1 MRIRRA
7 GYRLQRGA
15 STGGKRR
22 PNGTFASRARYR
34 SARGLNIGF
43 TMARA
48 TARSAALEDMKQSQ
62 FERVLGN
69 AARVALVL
77 VGFLLL
83 LVALKEGQVFLAPV
97 TLAIVIG
104 LMFGPVADR
113 VERFGVPPALSAGV
127 VVLMLIGVIAIGVTL
142 FAVPLSEWVSRA
154 PMIWEKLQQQL
165 TTLQGPMQAVSAFQ
179 EQISSIFGSQ
189 TAMAVT
195 VEDGGQVIGMAM
207 LAPAIL
213 AQVLIFLASLY
224 FFVAT
229 RDHIRISVLSLCVS
243 RRMRWRTAHVFRDV
257 EAKVSRFLLSITFIN
272 ACVGCA
278 VSLAMW
284 AIGMPSPI
292 LWGAMAAVLNYIPY
306 VGQAVMVVVLLA
318 VGLGTQ
324 TGLENI
330 LLPVGCYIAI
340 NFIEGQIFTPHFIG
354 RTMTLNPF
362 IIFLSI
368 TFWLWAWGPVGGL
381 VAVPTLLIATSIM
394 AHALPSKPLVPS
406 QPVRRTRN
414 MTARQELLA
423 NTARAIREKAELER
437 EPNEKRKEER
447 LQPPE
452 GTAPSGIEPVH

>member
-1 MRIRRA
+1 
-7 GYRLQRGA
+7 
-15 STGGKRR
+15 
-22 PNGTFASRARYR
+22 
-34 SARGLNIGF
+34 
-43 TMARA
+43 MARA
-48 TARSAALEDMKQSQ
+48 ANRRAAAEDMSESQ
-62 FERVLGN
+62 FERVTGN
-69 AARVALVL
+69 AARIALVFI
-77 VGFLLL
+77 GFLAL

-127 VVLMLIGVIAIGVTL
+127 VVLMLIGIIAAGVAL
-142 FAVPLSEWVSRA
+142 FAVPLSEWVARA
-154 PMIWEKLQQQL
+154 PMIWNKLQLQL
-165 TTLQGPMQAVSAFQ
+165 ANLQGPMEAVSAFQ
-179 EQISSIFGSQ
+179 SQISSIFGSDS
-189 TAMAVT
+189 AMAVT
-195 VEDGGQVIGMAM
+195 VEDGGQVIGVAM

-224 FFVAT
+224 FFLAT

-272 ACVGCA
+272 VCVGCA

-306 VGQAVMVVVLLA
+306 VGQAVMVLVLLA

-324 TGLENI
+324 TGLESI
-330 LLPVGCYIAI
+330 LLPVGCYIGI
-340 NFIEGQIFTPHFIG
+340 NFIEGQIVTPHFIG

-394 AHALPSKPLVPS
+394 AHALPSKPMVPS
-406 QPVRRTRN
+406 RPVRRTAH
-414 MTARQELLA
+414 MTEREELLA
-423 NTARAIREKAELER
+423 NTAKAIREQADLQK

-452 GTAPSGIEPVH
+452 GTAPSGVEPA

>member
-1 MRIRRA
+1 
-7 GYRLQRGA
+7 
-15 STGGKRR
+15 
-22 PNGTFASRARYR
+22 
-34 SARGLNIGF
+34 
-43 TMARA
+43 MARA
-48 TARSAALEDMKQSQ
+48 AKPATPQDVSESQ
-62 FERVLGN
+62 FERVIAN
-69 AARVALVL
+69 AARIAIVF
-77 VGFLLL
+77 VGFLALL
-83 LVALKEGQVFLAPV
+83 FALQVGQVFLAPV

-127 VVLMLIGVIAIGVTL
+127 VVLMLIGVIAAGVTL
-142 FAVPLSEWVSRA
+142 FAVPLSEWVARA
-154 PMIWEKLQQQL
+154 PMIWAKLQQQL
-165 TTLQGPMQAVSAFQ
+165 ASLQGPLQSVSAFQ
-179 EQISSIFGSQ
+179 EQISSILGSDS
-189 TAMAVT
+189 AMAVT
-195 VEDGGQVIGMAM
+195 VEDGGQMISVAM

-213 AQVLIFLASLY
+213 AQMLIFLASLY

-257 EAKVSRFLLSITFIN
+257 EQKVSRFLLSITFIN
-272 ACVGCA
+272 FCVGCA

-306 VGQAVMVVVLLA
+306 VGQGVMVLVLLA

-340 NFIEGQIFTPHFIG
+340 NFIEGQIVTPHFIG

-362 IIFLSI
+362 LIFLSI
-368 TFWLWAWGPVGGL
+368 TFWLWAWGPMGGL
-381 VAVPTLLIATSIM
+381 VAVPTLLIATSM
-394 AHALPSKPLVPS
+394 LAHMLPSKPMVPS
-406 QPVRRTRN
+406 RPVRRTAR
-414 MTARQELLA
+414 MTERQELLA
-423 NTARAIREKAELER
+423 NTAKAIREQAELEQ
-437 EPNEKRKEER
+437 EPVEKRKEER

-452 GTAPSGIEPVH
+452 GTAPSGAEPAA